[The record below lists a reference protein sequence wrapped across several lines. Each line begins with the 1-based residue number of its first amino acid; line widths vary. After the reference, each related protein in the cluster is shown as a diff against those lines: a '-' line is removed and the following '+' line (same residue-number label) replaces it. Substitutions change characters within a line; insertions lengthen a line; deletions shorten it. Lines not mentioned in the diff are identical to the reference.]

1 MSKDRIRAFVAVELA
16 PEVRGALAEEVKRLA
31 QCGANVKWVAPGNL
45 HVTLK
50 FLGQVDRHRIPDVL
64 GAIERAEAA
73 SRPFEMEVA
82 GLAFFPKPTRPR
94 VVAAGVDEEGVRGL
108 SGLFTKLEEGLVPM
122 GFKKDERGFKAHVTL
137 GRVKS
142 PKGIGRLADRLLT
155 FDGEPFGDETVE
167 SVALFMSE
175 LRREGPVYTALGHA
189 RLGGQDATGR

>member
-1 MSKDRIRAFVAVELA
+1 VSKDRIRAFVAVELA
-16 PEVRGALAEEVKRLA
+16 PEVRGALAEEVERLA
-31 QCGANVKWVAPGNL
+31 QCGANVKWVAPGDL

-50 FLGQVDRHRIPDVL
+50 FLGQVDRHGIPDVL
-64 GAIERAEAA
+64 AAIERGAAA

-94 VVAAGVDEEGVRGL
+94 VVAAGVDEEGVRAL
-108 SGLFTKLEEGLVPM
+108 AGLFTKLEEGLVPM

-155 FDGEPFGDETVE
+155 FDGEPFGEETVE

-189 RLGGQDATGR
+189 TLGG